1 MGRMNRIRMQIAS
14 RFDKNHIL
22 PTAAILIVTA
32 VWLWSMPTTIAIAN
46 APLPDPTGAFNGIL
60 QLMDDS
66 GEFVIA
72 WHTWG
77 VTHAPGYPLLGLVA
91 NLGTRLLDPLRL
103 YPAAAA
109 HLLSFFFA
117 MGAFWLL
124 TRPFSRLEPSGA
136 AVAAVWLLPAFG
148 ILVWLYAVVAEA
160 YAFGLLLAAAVLYT
174 ALQLG
179 ESPSTHRLYL
189 LGLLFGLA
197 VGHHRTLLFLG
208 PALLLAAWPARRLG
222 WRHWLA
228 AATLAAMSL
237 LVYLYLPVVAWAGSP
252 WVYGRSPTT
261 WAGFTDALLARE
273 YSARLMPPTTLPEIA
288 GALYG
293 RLQYLAQEMSTAG
306 LAVGIAGFIPAFIHP
321 ATRRLAAVLLLA
333 FCGYWLAPVSQ
344 GLLIRSYM
352 MILAA
357 SLILAAAWGAGLTA
371 LGKLR
376 PWLPMVGLLITAAIA
391 ANNFRTHQP
400 YIWFHTKDQSGTQ
413 MIADAAQ
420 LPGDHPVVGEVWGPR
435 FFPLAFGKLVTG
447 ELAHIRLYDLR
458 GDLGGLPSPPPD
470 VINVNEETLYA
481 IPLPQWEQRYGT
493 AVSLSSQGKQ
503 MVAVR
508 KQPEIAPIMTT
519 PLAATAELQLLSAS
533 AELTADNNLFI
544 KLQWQATSSPTQDYS
559 VFIHVSDKAQI
570 ASADD
575 IFAQGDR
582 AHPVAGFYP
591 TTHWQTGELVQDNYL
606 IPLPAG
612 KTPQLAAIGLYTV
625 SPDGQFTNY
634 LRYEMPIFAND

>member
-1 MGRMNRIRMQIAS
+1 MGRMNRIKTQIAS
-14 RFDKNHIL
+14 RLDKNHIL
-22 PTAAILIVTA
+22 PAAAILIVTA

-46 APLPDPTGAFNGIL
+46 DPLPDPTGAFPGIL

-66 GEFVIA
+66 GEFVVA

-77 VTHAPGYPLLGLVA
+77 VTHAPGYPLLGLLA
-91 NLGTRLLDPLRL
+91 NLGTRLLDPLGL
-103 YPAAAA
+103 YPAVAA

-117 MGAFWLL
+117 LGAFWLL
-124 TRPFSRLEPSGA
+124 TRPFTRLDPSGV

-160 YAFGLLLAAAVLYT
+160 YAFGLLLAAAMLHT
-174 ALQLG
+174 AMQLG
-179 ESPSTHRLYL
+179 ESPSTRRLYL

-208 PALLLAAWPARRLG
+208 PALLMAVWPARRLG
-222 WRHWLA
+222 WRHWFGAAGLA
-228 AATLAAMSL
+228 ALSL

-261 WAGFTDALLARE
+261 WAGFTDALFARE
-273 YSARLMPPTTLPEIA
+273 YSARLKPPTTLPEIV
-288 GALYG
+288 GALNG
-293 RLQYLAQEMSTAG
+293 RLQYLAQEMSTTG

-321 ATRRLAAVLLLA
+321 ATRRLAAILLLA

-357 SLILAAAWGAGLTA
+357 SLILAAAWGAGLAA
-371 LGKLR
+371 LGKWR
-376 PWLPMVGLLITAAIA
+376 GWLPMAGLLITVIIA

-400 YIWFHTKDQSGTQ
+400 YIWFHTKDQRGAR

-420 LPGDHPVVGEVWGPR
+420 LPGEHPVVGEVWGPR
-435 FFPLAFGKLVTG
+435 FFPLAYGKFVTG
-447 ELAHIRLYDLR
+447 ELAHIHLYDLR

-470 VINVNEETLYA
+470 VVYVNEETVYA
-481 IPLPQWEQRYGT
+481 IPLSQWEQRYGT
-493 AVSLSSQGKQ
+493 AVSLSSQGEQ
-503 MVAVR
+503 MIAVR
-508 KQPEIAPIMTT
+508 KQPETAPMMPS
-519 PLAATAELQLLSAS
+519 PLAATTDVQLLSAE
-533 AELTADNNLFI
+533 AELKADNTLLI
-544 KLQWQATSSPTQDYS
+544 KLKWQAISPPEQDYS
-559 VFIHVSDKAQI
+559 VFIHISDKAHI

-575 IFAQGDR
+575 IIAQGDR

-591 TTHWQTGELVQDNYL
+591 TTRWQTGELVQDHYRIA
-606 IPLPAG
+606 IPEG
-612 KTPQLAAIGLYTV
+612 KIPQMAAIGLYTV

-634 LRYEMPIFAND
+634 LQYEMPIFAND